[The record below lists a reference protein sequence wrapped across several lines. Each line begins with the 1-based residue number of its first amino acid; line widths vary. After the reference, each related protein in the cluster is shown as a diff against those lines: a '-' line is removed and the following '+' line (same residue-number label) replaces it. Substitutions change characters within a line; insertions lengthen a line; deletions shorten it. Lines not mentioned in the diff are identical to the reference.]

1 MQPELENL
9 KLALTSPRE
18 RSPTTVSNYIYA
30 AKHFLAWQG
39 NKLPPSEMD
48 LRKFFLEKKEGGS
61 GAGNQGYYFY
71 VLRKLFEA
79 NHWPWPFKREDRPEA
94 PEEVFAPVFTLDEL
108 KILIQDREN
117 YSDEERFYLALST
130 TYGIRREELA
140 RVRNRDIK
148 DGAIF
153 IRTVKRG
160 PKRTALIPGEIMPVI
175 NNYRPRERKPR
186 SLSAVFR
193 RVADKSSLDVE
204 KGYGWHSIRRT
215 LLTMMEIALAQ
226 NGMPL
231 TWAAD
236 YLGWSKKTI
245 GSRYFGVVTAG
256 VYRHP
261 EAMSQD
267 PYALDKAILPVH
279 PFVKLWV
286 N

>member
-1 MQPELENL
+1 MQQELENL

-18 RSPTTVSNYIYA
+18 RSPTTVQNYIYA
-30 AKHFLAWQG
+30 AKHFLDWQG
-39 NKLPPSEMD
+39 NKLPPSEMY
-48 LRKFFLEKKEGGS
+48 LRKFFLEKKKGGS
-61 GAGNQGYYFY
+61 GAGNQVYYFY

-79 NHWPWPFKREDRPEA
+79 NGWPWPFKREDRPEA
-94 PEEVFAPVFTLDEL
+94 PEEVLAPAFTPDEI

-117 YSDEERFYLALST
+117 YSDKDRFYLALST
-130 TYGIRREELA
+130 TYGVRREELA

-148 DGAIF
+148 DGAIY
-153 IRTVKRG
+153 IRTVKHGAR
-160 PKRTALIPGEIMPVI
+160 RTALIPEEIMLVI
-175 NNYRPRERKPR
+175 DNYRPKERKSR

-215 LLTMMEIALAQ
+215 LLTMLEIALAQ

-236 YLGWSKKTI
+236 YLRWSKKTI
-245 GSRYFGVVTAG
+245 GSRYFGIVTAG
-256 VYRHP
+256 LYRHP

-267 PYALDKAILPVH
+267 PYALDRAILSVH